1 MNKFNTT
8 KLSTI
13 LCLPAPDLQAL
24 GNGRSI
30 CVIPSLFIRP
40 GQKFLLCPMGITNTN
55 DNYLENYYRSIFQSE
70 AKIAV
75 DALEYDL
82 PEIEYWA
89 SCEECTIVDAV
100 DRSTAIE
107 SLSVWQQDWLYA
119 KIKTEGKIFLTTLR
133 TYKLI
138 SSFDLPGEIV
148 DRCKIG
154 KFLSLGS
161 ETEVLDNLPILVD
174 RVFARRKQQ
183 LEKLTPPAYPALELL
198 QSQVAQLALNNPVAN
213 ILNYDL
219 KTFLEWQETRSN
231 SQLDKDWI
239 DRITT
244 VGNSSDG
251 NEFEKLVRRSFI
263 HLGFSNSLNN
273 IKASL
278 DPEATGGAGG
288 IDIYCDSPFSL
299 VGECKASKH
308 ESVPNSVSAQLIH
321 LGNTHLGKDLFDR
334 SVKIIFAAGKL
345 TKDAQQAAVQN
356 QINIMTPATL
366 QRLVTFKS
374 QYPGAVNLHELEKC
388 LRQESFGQD
397 ADNKVNQFIDSLD
410 REIKTRSHIVSILKD
425 YLDSQQVSEIGVEK
439 LHGLYI
445 GHSRSQP
452 SLNHSDRE
460 LYDILIE
467 LSSPL
472 SGYLGRNKGQDWQS
486 DRFYFLRHLQ
496 LV

>member
-1 MNKFNTT
+1 MNKFSST
-8 KLSTI
+8 KLSTL
-13 LCLPAPDLQAL
+13 LCLPAPDLQAV
-24 GNGRSI
+24 GTGRSI
-30 CVIPSLFIRP
+30 CTISSLFIRS
-40 GQKFLLCPMGITNTN
+40 GQKFLLCPTETIDL
-55 DNYLENYYRSIFQSE
+55 DNYVEGCYRSIFQSS
-70 AKIAV
+70 AKIAF
-75 DALEYDL
+75 DSLEYDL

-89 SCEECTIVDAV
+89 NCEDCKIVDSV
-100 DRSTAIE
+100 DRATAIE
-107 SLSVWQQDWLYA
+107 SLSVWQKDWLTA
-119 KIKTEGKIFLTTLR
+119 KIEAKGKIFLTTLR
-133 TYKLI
+133 TYKLTV
-138 SSFDLPGEIV
+138 SFALPGEIV
-148 DRCKIG
+148 DRGKIG

-161 ETEVLDNLPILVD
+161 ETEVLDNLPVLAD

-183 LEKLTPPAYPALELL
+183 LENLTPPAYPALELL
-198 QSQVAQLALNNPVAN
+198 QSQVAQLAVNHPVAH
-213 ILNYDL
+213 ILNGDL
-219 KTFLEWQETRSN
+219 QTFLEWQEPRSN
-231 SQLDKDWI
+231 SQLDSDWI
-239 DRITT
+239 GQIDS

-263 HLGFSNSLNN
+263 HLGFKNSLDN

-278 DPEATGGAGG
+278 DPNATGGAGG

-345 TKDAQQAAVQN
+345 TKDAQQAATQN

-410 REIKTRSHIVSILKD
+410 REIKTRSHLVTVLKN
-425 YLDSQQVSEIGVEK
+425 YLDTQQIHEIGIEQ
-439 LHGLYI
+439 LYVVY
-445 GHSRSQP
+445 SLSQP
-452 SLNHSDRE
+452 PQKHSDRE
-460 LYDILIE
+460 LYDLLIE

-472 SGYLGRNKGQDWQS
+472 SGYLGRNRGQDWQS
-486 DRFYFLRHLQ
+486 DRFYFLRYLQ